1 VEAWEQHQGATRTHA
16 AHRDLLEMALWVRAH
31 VPAQARIGAWNSG
44 IMSYFSE
51 HRVTNLDGVMNDH
64 ALGAL
69 EHHAL
74 ERYIAQRQLDFIVDI
89 DSQVDTLM
97 TDYGGDPTWR
107 SQLEPVHRV
116 GDVVLFARHPT
127 PRLLALQ

>member
-1 VEAWEQHQGATRTHA
+1 
-16 AHRDLLEMALWVRAH
+16 MALWVRAH
-31 VPAQARIGAWNSG
+31 VPAQARIGAWNCG